1 MTLFVRAAVAAI
13 SVFVVSAIDLH
24 GATAH
29 ATQIA
34 GQATTTTPA
43 TLLLNAAPAPVVPVQ
58 SPARPQPIHVQ
69 PADPVSEISA
79 EPIAEAP
86 RAGDTIAYPTLAAAV
101 AAQRAAHDEDEQLR
115 CLATSI
121 YFEAKGEPLN
131 GQLAVAE
138 VILNRASKKR
148 FGNSICD
155 VITQRGQFSFVRGGV
170 VPAVDPAR
178 PAYRTAL
185 AVARVALAD
194 GWDSGAG
201 EALYFHARRLSP
213 GWKRVRVASIGNH
226 VFYR

>member
-1 MTLFVRAAVAAI
+1 MTQFVRAAIAAVSI
-13 SVFVVSAIDLH
+13 FVVSAIDLH
-24 GATAH
+24 GTTAH
-29 ATQIA
+29 ATQVA
-34 GQATTTTPA
+34 GQAIATSPA

-58 SPARPQPIHVQ
+58 PQPIAPAEPV
-69 PADPVSEISA
+69 PEVSADP
-79 EPIAEAP
+79 IADEP

-101 AAQRAAHDEDEQLR
+101 AAQPAARTEDEQLR

-170 VPAVDPAR
+170 VPAVDPER

-185 AVARVALAD
+185 AVARVAMAD